1 MIRWSET
8 AANDLA
14 AIHEFIARDSA
25 RYATQVCADLVDAV
39 DRLALFPERGRV
51 VPELPHAG
59 LRELIVGSYRVVY
72 RVQAAE
78 GVEIVTVFHGARLL
92 RLEGSHP
99 EESGA

>member
-1 MIRWSET
+1 M
-8 AANDLA
+8 
-14 AIHEFIARDSA
+14 
-25 RYATQVCADLVDAV
+25 DAV

-72 RVQAAE
+72 RVQEAE

-92 RLEGSHP
+92 RLEGSVP
-99 EESGA
+99 EGRGA